1 MNRKESID
9 AELARLHE
17 EMADIHG
24 TPCEVMQRICGYY
37 RNTKH
42 WNNGKASEYKDRKEY
57 STPSCDKSESMIQ
70 LHLG

>member
-1 MNRKESID
+1 MDRKESID

-24 TPCEVMQRICGYY
+24 TECEVLQRICGYY
-37 RNTKH
+37 RNIKH
-42 WNNGKASEYKDRKEY
+42 FNKGKAEEVKQRKMYEL
-57 STPSCDKSESMIQ
+57 PSCDKSESMIQ